1 MKVVILAG
9 GYGTRLGEETKIK
22 PKPLVKIGGKPIIWH
37 IIKIYSHYGIN
48 EFIICLGYKGSLLKA
63 ELNKL
68 NHNNVWNIKFVNT
81 GLNTMTGGRIKRIKK
96 YLSDNQNFCLSY
108 GDGLSDVNVKMLII
122 LD

>member
-1 MKVVILAG
+1 MENQLF
-9 GYGTRLGEETKIK
+9 GTSLKFT
-22 PKPLVKIGGKPIIWH
+22 PIMVLTNLLFVWVT
-37 IIKIYSHYGIN
+37 
-48 EFIICLGYKGSLLKA
+48 KGSLLKA

-108 GDGLSDVNVKMLII
+108 GDGLSDVNVKKLLSFI
-122 LD
+122 